1 MNQIEAGDSMSRDT
15 ILKRDSFG
23 IVTVSSCVAG
33 GIVTRDTLRA
43 AWWARPLA
51 RHLARREARALQAL
65 SHLEGVPRLIDFDGS
80 RLRRTFLAGE
90 PMHEARPG
98 SRQYF
103 RDAFKLLCRLHRS
116 GLVHNDLAKEPNW
129 LQLAG
134 GGPGIVDFQLAW
146 APKRRNALFRAL
158 AREDL
163 RHLLKHKR
171 TYLPDG
177 LTGRQKTLL
186 ATPTGLARAW
196 AFLVKPPYLFV
207 TRRVLGWPEREGPA
221 ERER

>member
-1 MNQIEAGDSMSRDT
+1 M
-15 ILKRDSFG
+15 
-23 IVTVSSCVAG
+23 
-33 GIVTRDTLRA
+33 
-43 AWWARPLA
+43 
-51 RHLARREARALQAL
+51 
-65 SHLEGVPRLIDFDGS
+65 
-80 RLRRTFLAGE
+80 RRTFLAGQA
-90 PMHEARPG
+90 MHEARPG
-98 SRQYF
+98 SRRYF
-103 RDAFKLLCRLHRS
+103 RDALKLLCRLHRA

-171 TYLPDG
+171 TYLPDE
-177 LTGRQKTLL
+177 LTGRQKALL

-196 AFLVKPPYLFV
+196 GGLIKPPYLFV

>member
-1 MNQIEAGDSMSRDT
+1 MEANDEMSGDRT
-15 ILKRDSFG
+15 LKRDSLG
-23 IVTVSSCVAG
+23 IVTVSSGVEGAV
-33 GIVTRDTLRA
+33 VTRDTRDA

-51 RHLARREARALQAL
+51 RHLARREARALRAL
-65 SHLEGVPRLIDFDGS
+65 GHLEGVPRLIEFDGF
-80 RLRRTFLAGE
+80 RLRRTFLTGTA
-90 PMHEARPG
+90 MHEARPA

-103 RDAFKLLCRLHRS
+103 RDALKLLCRVHRS

-134 GGPGIVDFQLAW
+134 GGPGIVDFQLSW

-171 TYLPDG
+171 TYLADE
-177 LTGRQKTLL
+177 LTSRQKALL
-186 ATPTGLARAW
+186 AAPTGLARAW
-196 AFLVKPPYLFV
+196 SILVKPAYLFI
-207 TRRVLGWPEREGPA
+207 TRRLLGWPERDGPA
-221 ERER
+221 ERVR